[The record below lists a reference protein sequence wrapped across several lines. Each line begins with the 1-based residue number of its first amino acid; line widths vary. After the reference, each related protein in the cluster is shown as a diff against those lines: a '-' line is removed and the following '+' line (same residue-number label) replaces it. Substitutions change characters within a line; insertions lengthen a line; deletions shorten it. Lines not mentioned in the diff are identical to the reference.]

1 MGIRLDWQVE
11 SEQSRIRATEDPAAQ
26 RRRQRA
32 RRQIMLLLVLV
43 VAVLGLIGALILWRL
58 QHVDDQI
65 RRDLLDTV
73 SVEVA
78 ALRVGD
84 FANYMAVQRSSSDS
98 FLLEQSRR
106 FEDYQMLKASHRV
119 ALTGE
124 VISATI
130 DKQRARVV
138 LEEIIDG
145 VPYHVVWFYW
155 RYEDGATSP
164 QSGWRHVPDDLTF
177 WGEERTLTGTH
188 ARLTYRDLDEAL
200 AQALRPRLD
209 EWWERG
215 CAALTCV
222 AALPPLRVEIVAER
236 PKTVEWAA
244 PDPGLLRVS
253 SPLVGRARAD
263 LPLAPELQV
272 EIVRQLAARLVRYVG
287 GEVALPVYSD
297 AAWLQ
302 DELTGWLAAQ
312 MDEQSP
318 AAPPFMRSLIAQYG
332 AGAPLTLLAA
342 LSPQMALDD
351 ALTALTGVAMP
362 LLTVDQLNSLAWEGF
377 FQWRLALEPQL
388 VTQPANSGAFLDLYD
403 LQSVAASSEAAL
415 RLESPA
421 YAAQPVPQVVAVT
434 IGRDAA
440 SQTYAYAETTRTD
453 NGVTIPA
460 GTVIWRLS
468 SGTWKRVN

>member
-1 MGIRLDWQVE
+1 
-11 SEQSRIRATEDPAAQ
+11 
-26 RRRQRA
+26 
-32 RRQIMLLLVLV
+32 
-43 VAVLGLIGALILWRL
+43 
-58 QHVDDQI
+58 
-65 RRDLLDTV
+65 
-73 SVEVA
+73 
-78 ALRVGD
+78 
-84 FANYMAVQRSSSDS
+84 
-98 FLLEQSRR
+98 
-106 FEDYQMLKASHRV
+106 
-119 ALTGE
+119 
-124 VISATI
+124 
-130 DKQRARVV
+130 
-138 LEEIIDG
+138 

-215 CAALTCV
+215 CAALTC
-222 AALPPLRVEIVAER
+222 AAAPPPLRVEIVAER

-244 PDPGLLRVS
+244 PDPWLLRVS

-287 GEVALPVYSD
+287 GEVALPVYGD

-302 DELTGWLAAQ
+302 DELTGWLAVQ

-342 LSPQMALDD
+342 LSPQMTLDD

>member
-11 SEQSRIRATEDPAAQ
+11 SEQSRIRPTEDPAAL

-32 RRQIMLLLVLV
+32 RRQIALLLALLV
-43 VAVLGLIGALILWRL
+43 SALGLIGALILWRL
-58 QHVDDQI
+58 QHVDDRI

-73 SVEVA
+73 SVEVT

-84 FANYMAVQRSSSDS
+84 FANYMAVQRSSSDY
-98 FLLEQSRR
+98 FILEQSQR
-106 FEDYQMLKASHRV
+106 FDDYQALKASHRV
-119 ALTGE
+119 SLAGE

-155 RYEDGATSP
+155 RYEDGAASP

-177 WGEERTLTGTH
+177 WGEEHTLTGAHT
-188 ARLTYRDLDEAL
+188 RITYRELDRAL
-200 AQALRPRLD
+200 AQALLPRLD
-209 EWWERG
+209 EWWRRG
-215 CAALTCV
+215 CAALTC
-222 AALPPLRVEIVAER
+222 AAAPPPFRVEIVAER
-236 PKTVEWAA
+236 PKTVEWAS
-244 PDPGLLRVS
+244 PDPWLLRIS

-263 LPLAPELQV
+263 LPLAPELQA
-272 EIVRQLAARLVRYVG
+272 EIVRLLAARLVRYVG
-287 GEVALPVYSD
+287 GETTLPAYSD

-302 DELTGWLAAQ
+302 SELAGWLAEQ

-318 AAPPFMRSLIAQYG
+318 AAPPFTRSLIAQYG
-332 AGAPLTLLAA
+332 PGASLTLLAA
-342 LSPQMALDD
+342 LGPQMTLDD
-351 ALTALTGVAMP
+351 ALTALSGVAMP
-362 LLTVDQLNSLAWEGF
+362 LLTVDQLNSLSWESF
-377 FQWRLALEPQL
+377 LQWRLALEPQL
-388 VTQPANSGAFLDLYD
+388 VTQPQHSGAFLALYD
-403 LQSVAASSEAAL
+403 LQNVAAAGEAAL

-421 YAAQPVPQVVAVT
+421 YAAQPVPQIVSVS
-434 IGRDAA
+434 IGRDAD
-440 SQTYAYAETTRTD
+440 SQTYAYAETTRSD

>member
-11 SEQSRIRATEDPAAQ
+11 SEQSRIRATEDPAAL

-32 RRQIMLLLVLV
+32 RRQIMLLLALL

-73 SVEVA
+73 SVEVT

-84 FANYMAVQRSSSDS
+84 LANYMAVQRSASDS
-98 FLLEQSRR
+98 FLLEQSQR
-106 FEDYQMLKASHRV
+106 FEDYQTLKASHRV

-130 DKQRARVV
+130 DNQRARVV
-138 LEEIIDG
+138 LEESIDG
-145 VPYHVVWFYW
+145 LPYHVVWFYW
-155 RYEDGATSP
+155 RYEDGAASS

-177 WGEERTLTGTH
+177 WGEEHTLTG
-188 ARLTYRDLDEAL
+188 ARARIAYRDLDEAL
-200 AQALRPRLD
+200 AQALLPHLD
-209 EWWERG
+209 EWWEHG
-215 CAALTCV
+215 CAALTCT
-222 AALPPLRVEIVAER
+222 AAPPPLRVEIVAER

-244 PDPGLLRVS
+244 PDPWLLRVS
-253 SPLVGRARAD
+253 SPLVGRTRAD
-263 LPLAPELQV
+263 LPLTPELQA
-272 EIVRQLAARLVRYVG
+272 EIVYQLAARLVRYVG
-287 GEVALPVYSD
+287 GEMTLPIYSD

-302 DELTGWLAAQ
+302 GELTGWLAAQ

-318 AAPPFMRSLIAQYG
+318 PAPPFMRSLIAQYG
-332 AGAPLTLLAA
+332 PGAPLTLLAA

-351 ALTALTGVAMP
+351 ALTALSGVAMP
-362 LLTVDQLNSLAWEGF
+362 LLTVDQLNSLVWESF

-388 VTQPANSGAFLDLYD
+388 VTEPANSGAFLALYD
-403 LQSVAASSEAAL
+403 LESVAASSEAAL

-421 YAAQPVPQVVAVT
+421 YAAQPVPQVVSVT

-440 SQTYAYAETTRTD
+440 SQTYAYAETTRTE
-453 NGVTIPA
+453 NGVTVPA

-468 SGTWKRVN
+468 SGTWKRAN